1 MMLGDNVPS
10 FFFPLYNRPAGVCD
24 AKEDYYYTGQ
34 GSEKKKMKSS
44 RTVEYCT
51 VPGNFK
57 CSLHMID
64 SYNDCLNASRVL
76 TPDQRREM

>member
-34 GSEKKKMKSS
+34 GSEKKKNEEQQDG
-44 RTVEYCT
+44 RILYC
-51 VPGNFK
+51 PRKF
-57 CSLHMID
+57 
-64 SYNDCLNASRVL
+64 
-76 TPDQRREM
+76 